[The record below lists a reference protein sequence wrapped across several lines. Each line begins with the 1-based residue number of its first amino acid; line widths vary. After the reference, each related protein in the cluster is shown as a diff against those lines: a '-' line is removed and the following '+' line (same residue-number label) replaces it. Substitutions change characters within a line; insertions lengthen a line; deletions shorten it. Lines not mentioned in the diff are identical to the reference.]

1 MWRVFYYLCIM
12 AMTGQDLWL
21 YTQNIIDKD
30 YSDWISPTK
39 ANRLFNASLYNLI
52 EQKLAV
58 MDSQKIY
65 DELNSLI
72 ETSFLITGVSS
83 NTITK
88 STDIPDYMRL
98 LTIKAVVQDK
108 DFDGVFATDVSTTT
122 PIKITLNKKTS
133 LRSGSKIQTTTITD
147 GSSATSFYVKRIS
160 DKIFTL
166 YTDKNLTVPA
176 IYNSTSVNPTI
187 ATIYSEYCVPY
198 LSDKKINSLG
208 TPLPYEPA
216 YEDGADEIVIYPI
229 EYTCSNVYI
238 DYIKKPSVFVDVNDN
253 VVDLEV
259 TYPKKFLYA
268 LANEFANIF
277 AASTR
282 DAELYRSSETEIVQN
297 P

>member
-1 MWRVFYYLCIM
+1 M

-39 ANRLFNASLYNLI
+39 ANRLFDAALYNLI

-72 ETSFLITGVSS
+72 ETNFLITSILS

-98 LTIKAVVQDK
+98 LSIKAIVQDN
-108 DFDGVFATDVSTTT
+108 DFEGVFATSVSVAS

-133 LRSGSKIQTTTITD
+133 LRSGSQIQTNTITD
-147 GSSATSFYVKRIS
+147 NSGATSFYVKRIS

-166 YTDKNLTVPA
+166 YTDKNLTAPA
-176 IYNSTSVNPTI
+176 IYASASVNPTI
-187 ATIYSEYCVPY
+187 ATLYSEYCVPY
-198 LSDKKINSLG
+198 ISDKKINSLG
-208 TPLPYEPA
+208 APLPYEPA
-216 YEDGADEIVIYPI
+216 YEDRADEIVIYPT

-238 DYIKKPSVFVDVNDN
+238 DYIKKPSIFVDVNNN

-268 LANEFANIF
+268 LANEFANMF

>member
-1 MWRVFYYLCIM
+1 M

-30 YSDWISPTK
+30 YSDWISTAK
-39 ANRLFNASLYNLI
+39 ANRLFEAALYNLI

-72 ETSFLITGVSS
+72 KTF
-83 NTITK
+83 TITVSNNIVIK
-88 STDIPDYMRL
+88 SNDLADYMRL
-98 LTIKAVVQDK
+98 LSIKADIEDK
-108 DFDGVFATDVSTTT
+108 SFAGVFVSSTTISS

-133 LRSGSKIQTTTITD
+133 LRSGSYIRTTSIV
-147 GSSATSFYVKRIS
+147 GSSGETAYYVKRIS
-160 DKIFTL
+160 DKVFEL
-166 YTDKNLTVPA
+166 YSDKNLTVPS
-176 IYNSTSVNPTI
+176 IYVSSTSNPTVGNI
-187 ATIYSEYCVPY
+187 FSEYCTPY
-198 LSDKKINSLG
+198 LSDRKINSLG
-208 TPLPYEPA
+208 RPLPFEPA
-216 YEDGADEIVIYPI
+216 YEDLADEIHIHPK
-229 EYTCSNVYI
+229 EYNCVNVTGEYI
-238 DYIKKPSVFVDVNDN
+238 SKPSVIVDVADTTI
-253 VVDLEV
+253 DLEL